1 MSEVNRDTTY
11 ALLVGIEKYDTG
23 SSWNLDGPANDVY
36 KFAKWLH
43 NNKVPAK
50 NISIVLS
57 PLDKNKKI
65 AQDIESLIGG
75 KSLPP
80 ATADN
85 IKNFFEPKNINSK
98 KHSLFLFFWAGH
110 GCINN
115 QTNERCLY
123 FADATSAHFKYI
135 SINQVQS
142 AMKTDLYNNIPKQIF
157 FIDACAYY
165 KDLNERNIPLEY
177 RIHDSPKINSLAKQ
191 FALFAAQPGETAINR
206 ETSCGLFSKNLL
218 TILENLPDKKQW
230 PPDMATVTTEIKKVF
245 ADLREKDP
253 KIKQIP
259 VVQWK
264 DWEDNE
270 TTVSNLS
277 KPDHPVAREMR
288 SDKAVILDFDG
299 IVVDTE
305 KYHLRAYNILILKCK
320 YQEEFKEKV
329 ITLSDNHCD
338 LEKLGDCIS
347 WNDYKQE
354 YIELPTKE
362 IFEKLITE
370 RSNIFQEYKELNRE
384 SLMEQKNIIYKA
396 LIQKTLE
403 DKNDDRLKLKELFGA
418 NNSEWNSL
426 ERRGIYEYFKRG
438 LGDLE
443 PRKGFESLL
452 KLLQQFNWDVK
463 IISLSTRQIIG
474 SAIEQVASGLSTKES
489 RDYFKT
495 IPRYTIDYLDRSKN
509 STINSDSENESIEI
523 KKRLYEHIRAQNKH
537 WNKDRIIAIEDG
549 YRGRQAAEEAG
560 FRSVFVPLHSANTEG
575 KDFNELSQINCAELM
590 RRITPRIFHVSKSN
604 HAYSKAIS
612 DLLDSSRQDQKYQ
625 VSDYVSIH
633 IDKADEVEKP
643 EAQVERLKH
652 LSYYAATQF
661 LPDSL
666 IITPAQN
673 NGNLAE
679 KLDNLASKGV
689 KIITLDT
696 RVDRLKAK
704 DSKPTS
710 PWVHIS
716 PDFSEGGK
724 IAAQLIIEA
733 LKEKKKGKGKVAIF
747 AGPEDHASTVERRQG
762 FLGTIIKEA
771 PDVQVVKIEYCRF
784 TDADKDIIKN
794 SVKALLQ
801 EKRYGLIEAIFCEA
815 DILADQVLEACKLL
829 NAQPPIIVG
838 FDGIKEQIAQKIVNK
853 EIYASINVKVDEQV
867 KKAWRIAI
875 SGKDWDLDPP
885 QCLIKPEKFTERE
898 ARDYV
903 KCNELRSKPIDSF

>member
-11 ALLVGIEKYDTG
+11 ALLVGIEQYDEE
-23 SSWNLDGPANDVY
+23 NFRDLNGPAQDVY

-43 NNKVPAK
+43 DNKVPAE
-50 NISIVLS
+50 NISIRLS
-57 PLDKNKKI
+57 PLDQNKETAKN
-65 AQDIESLIGG
+65 IESLIGG
-75 KSLPP
+75 KPLPP
-80 ATADN
+80 ATEEN
-85 IKNFFEPKNINSK
+85 IKEFFDPNNIIFKEN
-98 KHSLFLFFWAGH
+98 SLFFFFWAGH
-110 GCINN
+110 GSINE
-115 QTNERCLY
+115 QTNDRCLFY
-123 FADATSAHFKYI
+123 ADTKLAYLKHLNITKL
-135 SINQVQS
+135 QD
-142 AMKTDLYNNIPKQIF
+142 AMKTDFYMYNDIPKQIF
-157 FIDACAYY
+157 FIDACAGYLDFN
-165 KDLNERNIPLEY
+165 KGNI
-177 RIHDSPKINSLAKQ
+177 SPPENPIIPKGRKINRSIKQ
-191 FALFAAQPGETAINR
+191 FALFAAQPNETAKNLEIGR
-206 ETSCGLFSKNLL
+206 GLFTQELL
-218 TILENLPDKKQW
+218 AILEEPQTNEQW
-230 PPDMATVTTEIKKVF
+230 PPNMATVTTEIEKRF
-245 ADLREKDP
+245 TGLREKYP

-259 VVQWK
+259 VFSWE
-264 DWEDNE
+264 DWEGNKK
-270 TTVSNLS
+270 TVNNLEKTDYS
-277 KPDHPVAREMR
+277 AAIKMR

-305 KYHLRAYNILILKCK
+305 KYHLRAYNILLLKCK

-370 RSNIFQEYKELNRE
+370 RSNIFQEYRELNRE

-443 PRKGFESLL
+443 PRKGLESLL
-452 KLLQQFNWDVK
+452 KLLRQFNWDVK
-463 IISLSTRQIIG
+463 IISLSTRQIVDA
-474 SAIEQVASGLSTKES
+474 AIEQVASGLSTKDL

-549 YRGRQAAEEAG
+549 YRGRHAAEEAG

-575 KDFNELSQINCAELM
+575 KDFNELSQITCAELM
-590 RRITPRIFHVSKSN
+590 RRITPRIFHISKSN

-612 DLLDSSRQDQKYQ
+612 DLLDSSHQDQKYQ
-625 VSDYVSIH
+625 VSQYVSIH
-633 IDKADEVEKP
+633 INKADEIEKP

-673 NGNLAE
+673 NDNLAE

-724 IAAQLIIEA
+724 MAAQLIIEA

-771 PDVQVVKIEYCRF
+771 PDVQVIKIEYCRF

-794 SVKALLQ
+794 SVEALLQ

-875 SGKDWDLDPP
+875 SGKDWDLDLP

-903 KCNELRSKPIDSF
+903 KCNKLQT